1 MEIHNEARKGRLS
14 KCFSW
19 ICKRKSLALR
29 RCLSDVLSTAG
40 LSLYSSKCWKSLVPI
55 FLLCGISLALVTL
68 SQVDRLRTFVCG
80 IFIPQYHYP
89 FAVPLTFV
97 QVLIISLP
105 LLALHGVGLISL
117 KPYSCGLG
125 ERMLVPA
132 VCGSAQAVL
141 ELWAKASAHSGL
153 YPLFTCLLP
162 VLSVVWSRVLSL
174 TAKPSLYLSCS
185 LAGVS
190 LGAITIKVVK
200 GVYLAETL
208 EWVYSPLSVLLHS
221 LSLAWMA
228 KVAEAER
235 HHLTVFDCHYSLV
248 MTRCMVMGFL
258 CLLHPDSP
266 RALVEGN
273 WQCLLFLGYLLA
285 IVLLGALQ
293 HLLVDMTALYFSPQA
308 AALLYAAR
316 ELARPFYSL
325 L

>member
-1 MEIHNEARKGRLS
+1 MEIHKARKGRLS

-29 RCLSDVLSTAG
+29 RCLSDFLSTSG
-40 LSLYSSKCWKSLVPI
+40 HSIYSSKCWKSLVPI
-55 FLLCGISLALVTL
+55 LLLCGISLAMVTI

-97 QVLIISLP
+97 QVLIITLP
-105 LLALHGVGLISL
+105 WLALHGVGLISL
-117 KPYSCGLG
+117 QPYSRGLG
-125 ERMLVPA
+125 EHMLVPA

-162 VLSVVWSRVLSL
+162 VLSVVWSHVLSL
-174 TAKPSLYLSCS
+174 TARPSLYTSFL

-190 LGAITIKVVK
+190 LGAITVKVAK
-200 GVYLAETL
+200 GVYLVETM
-208 EWVYSPLSVLLHS
+208 EWVYSPLSVILHS
-221 LSLAWMA
+221 LSFAWMA
-228 KVAEAER
+228 KVAEAEQN
-235 HHLTVFDCHYSLV
+235 HLTVFDCHYSLV
-248 MTRCMVMGFL
+248 VTRSMVLGFL

-285 IVLLGALQ
+285 IILLGALQ

-308 AALLYAAR
+308 ASLLYAAR
-316 ELARPFYSL
+316 DLARTFYSL

>member
-1 MEIHNEARKGRLS
+1 MEIHNQAWKGKLL

-29 RCLSDVLSTAG
+29 RCLSDVLSTSG
-40 LSLYSSKCWKSLVPI
+40 LSIYSSECWKSLVPI
-55 FLLCGISLALVTL
+55 LLFCGILLAMVAL
-68 SQVDRLRTFVCG
+68 SQVDRLRSFVCG

-89 FAVPLTFV
+89 YAVPLTFV

-117 KPYSCGLG
+117 RPYSLRLG
-125 ERMLVPA
+125 ERMLVPT

-174 TAKPSLYLSCS
+174 TAKPSLYQSCL
-185 LAGVS
+185 LAGVT
-190 LGAITIKVVK
+190 LGAITITVAK
-200 GVYLAETL
+200 GIYLVETL

-235 HHLTVFDCHYSLV
+235 GHLTVFDCHFSLV
-248 MTRCMVMGFL
+248 VTRCMVLGFL
-258 CLLHPDSP
+258 CLLHPDGP
-266 RALVEGN
+266 RALEEGN
-273 WQCLLFLGYLLA
+273 WHSLLFLGYLLA
-285 IVLLGALQ
+285 ILLLGALQ
-293 HLLVDMTALYFSPQA
+293 HLLIDMTALYFSPLA